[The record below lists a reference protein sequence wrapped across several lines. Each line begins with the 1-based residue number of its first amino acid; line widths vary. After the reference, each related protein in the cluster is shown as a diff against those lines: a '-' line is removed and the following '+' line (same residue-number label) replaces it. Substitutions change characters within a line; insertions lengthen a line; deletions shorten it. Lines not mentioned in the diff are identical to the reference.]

1 MSRRDR
7 RTPSTNPLLANTEQQ
22 EETPIETKKDE
33 VVTPSP
39 SVTPQP
45 EIPIPVEQLS
55 VIDPVQVVP
64 APLVEQMVEVPLPPI
79 PVQPPAVQVQAP
91 YVAPNLPP
99 APQARRVNRKV
110 KFNDQ
115 FDKRTLSIDKR
126 LLPYFD
132 ALMENGPNKTV
143 VANQWVLKML
153 LDAGYQ
159 IDPNILTQPYKK
171 PR

>member
-1 MSRRDR
+1 MSSRRKA
-7 RTPSTNPLLANTEQQ
+7 STNPLLANTTDEAPTTQQPETTQQ
-22 EETPIETKKDE
+22 E
-33 VVTPSP
+33 
-39 SVTPQP
+39 PQ
-45 EIPIPVEQLS
+45 
-55 VIDPVQVVP
+55 PVQVPVP
-64 APLVEQMVEVPLPPI
+64 VPVEPSSPPPI
-79 PVQPPAVQVQAP
+79 EQQPEQVIEAPTPPAHQPVVQVQP
-91 YVAPNLPP
+91 THVAPKLPP

-132 ALMENGPNKTV
+132 ALMEDGPNKTV

>member
-7 RTPSTNPLLANTEQQ
+7 RVPSTNPLLANTE
-22 EETPIETKKDE
+22 EEIPIETKPNE
-33 VVTPSP
+33 AVTPSP
-39 SVTPQP
+39 AAVPQP
-45 EIPIPVEQLS
+45 EVHVSAQPPIEQQPAPVPVVEQ
-55 VIDPVQVVP
+55 VVEAPPPP
-64 APLVEQMVEVPLPPI
+64 AL
-79 PVQPPAVQVQAP
+79 PVQPVQQPVVQVQQP
-91 YVAPNLPP
+91 TYVAPKLPP

-143 VANQWVLKML
+143 VANQWVLKIL

>member
-1 MSRRDR
+1 MSRRDK
-7 RTPSTNPLLANTEQQ
+7 RTPSTNPLLENTEQQ
-22 EETPIETKKDE
+22 EEKTVTLQPQ
-33 VVTPSP
+33 VVAQS
-39 SVTPQP
+39 
-45 EIPIPVEQLS
+45 EIPVPVEQP
-55 VIDPVQVVP
+55 PVREPTQVVSPPTPP
-64 APLVEQMVEVPLPPI
+64 AEQVVASPFSPT

-91 YVAPNLPP
+91 SVAPNLPP

>member
-1 MSRRDR
+1 VSSRRDR
-7 RTPSTNPLLANTEQQ
+7 KAGTNPLLANTTDEVPTTPETKQEEQQ
-22 EETPIETKKDE
+22 
-33 VVTPSP
+33 
-39 SVTPQP
+39 
-45 EIPIPVEQLS
+45 
-55 VIDPVQVVP
+55 PVQAPVP
-64 APLVEQMVEVPLPPI
+64 VPPTQPLVEEQPAPPPVVEQVVEAPT
-79 PVQPPAVQVQAP
+79 PVQPVQQSVVQVQP
-91 YVAPNLPP
+91 TPVAPKLPP

-132 ALMENGPNKTV
+132 ALMEDGPNKTV

>member
-1 MSRRDR
+1 MSRRDK
-7 RTPSTNPLLANTEQQ
+7 RTPSSNPLLANTEAREDVPTETEK
-22 EETPIETKKDE
+22 EER
-33 VVTPSP
+33 
-39 SVTPQP
+39 VTPQP
-45 EIPIPVEQLS
+45 SVVPQSEVHTPVEQPP
-55 VIDPVQVVP
+55 VIEPTQVVSP
-64 APLVEQMVEVPLPPI
+64 PVEQVVEVPLPPT
-79 PVQPPAVQVQAP
+79 PVQPPVVSTQP
-91 YVAPNLPP
+91 TYVAPTLPP

>member
-1 MSRRDR
+1 VSSRRDR
-7 RTPSTNPLLANTEQQ
+7 KAGTNPLLANTTDEVPTTTETKQEEQQ
-22 EETPIETKKDE
+22 SAQSSVPVPPTQPPVEEQPAPPP
-33 VVTPSP
+33 VVEQ
-39 SVTPQP
+39 VV
-45 EIPIPVEQLS
+45 EAPIPV
-55 VIDPVQVVP
+55 P
-64 APLVEQMVEVPLPPI
+64 
-79 PVQPPAVQVQAP
+79 PVQPIPQPVVQVQP
-91 YVAPNLPP
+91 THVAPKLPP

-132 ALMENGPNKTV
+132 ALMEDGPNKTV